1 MPILDEFQHLCCR
14 LVKCKSWWKDA
25 SEEEREAQMM
35 NLYILADLLDETFNK
50 MNEKEREEALI
61 ILDVSLEGEIYEGG
75 MNK

>member
-25 SEEEREAQMM
+25 SEEEREAQKI

-61 ILDVSLEGEIYEGG
+61 MLEVSLEGTIHKGG
-75 MNK
+75 M